1 MAEPEKRRW
10 TDPVVLV
17 PIIGAV
23 IAAIVGP
30 VVVSM
35 IQQSPDE
42 PVPAPITPVPI
53 PESSDRILQPNLS
66 QYIGQW
72 YYTSF
77 YNTHTAEQAPIN
89 KIILSEDSEGLVQVD
104 FFGPNLMHSVGAE
117 EQRVRLLNRDPD
129 NLLVSWI
136 PGGRIYCEDSGQPAS

>member
-42 PVPAPITPVPI
+42 PVPVPITPV
-53 PESSDRILQPNLS
+53 
-66 QYIGQW
+66 
-72 YYTSF
+72 
-77 YNTHTAEQAPIN
+77 
-89 KIILSEDSEGLVQVD
+89 
-104 FFGPNLMHSVGAE
+104 
-117 EQRVRLLNRDPD
+117 
-129 NLLVSWI
+129 
-136 PGGRIYCEDSGQPAS
+136 